1 MLPDFQSRSRHIS
14 LFVCTPHLHVKLFL
28 LHLLLQFL
36 LLICISLPSCPH
48 TFQHVRQRMAR
59 TMRTPKHDI
68 VIPKKVNTDIT
79 AWPFLYSRSSFFL
92 VCLIFF
98 TWWLFKGSLHVMNYL
113 ILYIVDTGNI
123 WQNGNKLYSYCVQS
137 PQQWSKIE
145 IIKLFRVLTFADWML
160 L

>member
-1 MLPDFQSRSRHIS
+1 MLPHFQARSRHIR
-14 LFVCTPHLHVKLFL
+14 LFASTPHLHVKLFL

-79 AWPFLYSRSSFFL
+79 AWPFLYSRSS
-92 VCLIFF
+92 
-98 TWWLFKGSLHVMNYL
+98 LFKSAWYFSHGGCLRVPYMWWI
-113 ILYIVDTGNI
+113 ILFSTL
-123 WQNGNKLYSYCVQS
+123 WTQNGNKLYSYCVHS